1 MRAII
6 KMASL
11 AAVVF
16 TAVSAHSVDISKDQ
30 AMAIARNGEQAP
42 MMGAPANFVGNARI
56 DPLFA
61 ARAIHSLCGRC
72 DFPAGRAIGR
82 SWIRFVSF
90 AHCGMCFTGRIG
102 DYCRQGYSPNG

>member
-42 MMGAPANFVGNARI
+42 MMGAPPTSSATHGLIPSLQRAPSTVSAGAVTFQPDARSA
-56 DPLFA
+56 DPGFD
-61 ARAIHSLCGRC
+61 S
-72 DFPAGRAIGR
+72 
-82 SWIRFVSF
+82 
-90 AHCGMCFTGRIG
+90 
-102 DYCRQGYSPNG
+102 